1 MYSTITDILSL
12 ISAIDE
18 HFCYIVP
25 LLPFMYSRITSD
37 GFFLNSRTV
46 DKLSFTG
53 RRMENGLKYFNNFS
67 MTNYNSSLS
76 GAVQCLTFTTEDA
89 DFQ

>member
-1 MYSTITDILSL
+1 MYIIITDILSL
-12 ISAIDE
+12 ISAIDTSVSS
-18 HFCYIVP
+18 ITSI
-25 LLPFMYSRITSD
+25 YSRITSD

-67 MTNYNSSLS
+67 MTNYNPV
-76 GAVQCLTFTTEDA
+76 GEVECNA
-89 DFQ
+89 